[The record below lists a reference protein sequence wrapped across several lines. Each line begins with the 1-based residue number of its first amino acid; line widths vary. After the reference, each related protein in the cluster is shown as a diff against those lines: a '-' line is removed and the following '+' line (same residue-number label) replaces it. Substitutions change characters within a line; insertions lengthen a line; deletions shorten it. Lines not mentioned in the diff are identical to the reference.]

1 MADFSSKPINQH
13 SLESL
18 ELWLE
23 NLGAI
28 KDDTNPSKW
37 YLSLSNWDAIIN
49 FDQEDLRVIWDCDG
63 QLTKRSFSYSINKED
78 VENAIL
84 QGP

>member
-1 MADFSSKPINQH
+1 MNSSETPINQY

-18 ELWLE
+18 ELWLTK
-23 NLGAI
+23 LGAVP
-28 KDDTNPSKW
+28 DSTNPSRW
-37 YLSLSNWDAIIN
+37 ILRLYNWEAIIN
-49 FDQEDLRVIWDCDG
+49 FEQDDLYIIWSCEG
-63 QLTKRSFSYSINKED
+63 NITKRMFSYYINRDD

>member
-1 MADFSSKPINQH
+1 MDFSNNPINQY

-18 ELWLE
+18 ELWLK

-49 FDQEDLRVIWDCDG
+49 FEQEDLRVIWDCDG
-63 QLTKRSFSYSINKED
+63 QLTKRSFSYCINKED

>member
-1 MADFSSKPINQH
+1 MDFSSRPINQY

-18 ELWLE
+18 ELWLN
-23 NLGAI
+23 NLGAT
-28 KDDTNPSKW
+28 KDKINPSKW
-37 YLSLSNWDAIIN
+37 YLSLSNWNAIIN
-49 FDQEDLRVIWDCDG
+49 FDQEDLRVIWDSDG
-63 QLTKRSFSYSINKED
+63 QLTKRSFSYCINKED

>member
-1 MADFSSKPINQH
+1 VDFSNNPINQY

-18 ELWLE
+18 ELWLK

-49 FDQEDLRVIWDCDG
+49 FDQEDLKVIWDCDG
-63 QLTKRSFSYSINKED
+63 KLTKRSFSYCINKVD

>member
-1 MADFSSKPINQH
+1 MDFSSRPINQY

-18 ELWLE
+18 ELWLN
-23 NLGAI
+23 NLGAT
-28 KDDTNPSKW
+28 KDKINPSKW
-37 YLSLSNWDAIIN
+37 YLRLSNWNAIIN

-63 QLTKRSFSYSINKED
+63 QLTKRSFSYCINKED